1 MSVRGC
7 PPWAAM
13 GNHGSPAPAASSAGP
28 SAGTHSY
35 VFDGA
40 SIYGINTSTVPWG
53 DFGLNDYPPGGD
65 MGPWSVSCW
74 FKTSLTTTW
83 QELLYWKDATAS
95 DWSRVLIGNPASPSS
110 YALLY
115 QSTAYAFDGTTGIG
129 LGAAGAAPWMG
140 PAAAAVTVH
149 DGAWHHVVV
158 TCEGVKTT
166 GQISM
171 YYDSVL
177 VATGTQKTTVMDPD
191 RRFYLGRGIAY
202 YLNGSIFQTGLWA
215 GTELSSGQV
224 ATLYNSGSASLL
236 SAYSPAPSIYY
247 TFGDDADPASPD
259 TTTRCYDGGAGG
271 YTLTFATAA
280 TIVTDSP

>member
-13 GNHGSPAPAASSAGP
+13 GNHGSPAPTASGGSA

-40 SIYGINTSTVPWG
+40 SIFGANTSTIPWG
-53 DFGLNDYPPGGD
+53 DFGLNDEPPFGD

-74 FKTSLTTTW
+74 FKTSFTTGY
-83 QELLYWKDATAS
+83 QELLYWKDAS
-95 DWSRVLIGNPASPSS
+95 GGDWARVLIGNPAVPSS
-110 YALLY
+110 YALIY
-115 QSTAYAFDGTTGIG
+115 QSTASAFDGTTGIG
-129 LGAAGAAPWMG
+129 LGVAGAAPWLG
-140 PAAAAVTVH
+140 AAAGSVAVG
-149 DGAWHHVVV
+149 DGAWHHLVL
-158 TCEGVKTT
+158 TCEGVNTT

-177 VATGTQKTTVMDPD
+177 VATGTQTASVMDPD
-191 RRFYLGRGIAY
+191 RGFYNGKGVGY
-202 YLNGSIFQTGLWA
+202 FLNGSIFQTGLWA
-215 GTELSSGQV
+215 GTELSSVQV

-236 SAYSPAPSIYY
+236 SAYSPTPSIYY
-247 TFGDDADPASPD
+247 TFGDDADPANPD
-259 TTTRCYDGGAGG
+259 TTTSCYDGGAGG
-271 YTLTFATAA
+271 YTLAFSVAA